1 MISSIKKS
9 VNMILRTTPIMLGVI
24 LLISISLVH
33 IPKDIYSMVFTGT
46 LLDPIIGAFFGS
58 IFAGSPITSYVAGG
72 ELLDSGVSLL
82 AVTAFLVSWVSVGII
97 QIPAESMLLG
107 KKFAIVRNIVAF
119 FCSIIV
125 AIVTVFVVNLIG

>member
-58 IFAGSPITSYVAGG
+58 IFAGSPINSYVAGG

-82 AVTAFLVSWVSVGII
+82 AVTAFLVSWVSVGMI